1 MAARL
6 TDKQKRFVTEYLVDL
21 NATAAAKRA
30 GYNEKTAYSIGQE
43 NLKKPEIQ
51 AALKKAM
58 ERREKRTE
66 ITQDSV
72 LKELAAIGFSNA
84 ADFVKVSGGTV
95 KITDTDLIEKEKLP
109 ALAGVKETQN
119 GIEIKLHDKVK
130 ALELIGKHLGMFD
143 GSGGAR
149 PDAREDDALSR
160 SLKELAEEMES
171 DSQS

>member
-30 GYNEKTAYSIGQE
+30 GYKDPNKGRQLVTKSNVADAI
-43 NLKKPEIQ
+43 
-51 AALKKAM
+51 KKAM

-84 ADFVKVSGGTV
+84 ADFVKVSGGAV
-95 KITDTDLIEKEKLP
+95 KITDTDDVEKEKLP

-119 GIEIKLHDKVK
+119 GIEIKLHDKVH
-130 ALELIGKHLGMFD
+130 ALELIGKHLGMFTGAQARNDVEDLTPLADMLSED
-143 GSGGAR
+143 GG
-149 PDAREDDALSR
+149 E
-160 SLKELAEEMES
+160 K
-171 DSQS
+171 